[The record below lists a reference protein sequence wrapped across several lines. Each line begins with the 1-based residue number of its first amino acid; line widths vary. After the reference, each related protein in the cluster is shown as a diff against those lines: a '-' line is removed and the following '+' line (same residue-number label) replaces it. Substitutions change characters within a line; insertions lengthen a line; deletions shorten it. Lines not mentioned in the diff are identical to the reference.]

1 MRALILLF
9 LVDGCAHVK
18 PVPSEEPPLTTL
30 YDRLGGKE
38 AIGAV
43 VDAFMSKVAADKR
56 INRYFWNADAV
67 SLREA
72 LFTQICSA
80 TGGPC
85 VYSGRDMKTAHAGMN
100 IKPPEFG
107 ALVEDLVGALDQF
120 HVPAREKNELLSML
134 APMKG
139 DIVGQ

>member
-1 MRALILLF
+1 MRKWIVVIALA
-9 LVDGCAHVK
+9 GCAHVK
-18 PVPSEEPPLTTL
+18 PAEEAPLTSL

-43 VDAFMSKVAADKR
+43 VDAFMTKVAADKR

-67 SLREA
+67 TLREA
-72 LFTQICSA
+72 LLTQICSA
-80 TGGPC
+80 SGGPC
-85 VYSGRDMKTAHAGMN
+85 IYTGRDMKTAHAGMN
-100 IKPPEFG
+100 IKTPEFG
-107 ALVEDLVGALDQF
+107 ALVEDLVGALDQY
-120 HVPAREKNELLSML
+120 HVPPREKHELLSML

>member
-1 MRALILLF
+1 MKRIIIVVMLA
-9 LVDGCAHVK
+9 GCAHGK
-18 PVPSEEPPLTTL
+18 PADEPPLTSL

-43 VDAFMSKVAADKR
+43 VDAFMAKVAADKR
-56 INRYFWNADAV
+56 INRYFWNADAP

-72 LFTQICSA
+72 LLTQICSA
-80 TGGPC
+80 SGGPC
-85 VYSGRDMKTAHAGMN
+85 VYSGRDMKAAHAGMN
-100 IKPPEFG
+100 IRSPEFG
-107 ALVEDLVGALDQF
+107 ALVEDLVGALEQF
-120 HVPAREKNELLSML
+120 KVPPREKNELLSML